1 MNKILLT
8 GIVSALF
15 LVWSSFS
22 LSIFAQETLSPGT
35 MDHVTEMGGSLELW
49 VTLAHWTTGVATVV
63 LAVCLIRTFKHME
76 AVTKMTTMETQYRLR
91 PWIGPIN
98 GISKMDHSINE
109 KCQFDIAIKNYG
121 ELPAT
126 GVTVKF
132 KMATKIP
139 SREDTKSSDLESF
152 DLGPMLPN
160 MQKHYWFFIE
170 PELWKKAL
178 EGQEKIFT
186 ILYFE
191 YKTGAAKSGYGM
203 ISEYV
208 PTSQN
213 FVHRDMWIDDAKLTS
228 RS

>member
-15 LVWSSFS
+15 LVCSSFS

-63 LAVCLIRTFKHME
+63 LAVALIRTFHHMQ
-76 AVTKMTTMETQYRLR
+76 AVTNMTTMETEYRLR

-98 GISKMDHSINE
+98 GINKMDHSINE
-109 KCQFDIAIKNYG
+109 KCQFDIAIKNFG
-121 ELPAT
+121 ELPASR
-126 GVTVKF
+126 VTAKF
-132 KMATKIP
+132 KVDTKMLN
-139 SREDTKSSDLESF
+139 REDAESSDLESF

-160 MQKHYWFFIE
+160 MEKHYWFFIE

-178 EGQEKIFT
+178 EGQEKLFT

-208 PTSQN
+208 PSSQN
-213 FVHRDMWIDDAKLTS
+213 FVHRDMWIDDVKLAS
-228 RS
+228 KS

>member
-1 MNKILLT
+1 MNKIFLI

-15 LVWSSFS
+15 LVGSSLS
-22 LSIFAQETLSPGT
+22 LSIFAQENQSPKT

-49 VTLAHWTTGVATVV
+49 VTLAHWTTGLATVV
-63 LAVCLIRTFKHME
+63 LAVALIRTFHHMQ
-76 AVTKMTTMETQYRLR
+76 AVTKMTTMETEFRLR
-91 PWIGPIN
+91 PWIGPTGSIN
-98 GISKMDHSINE
+98 KMDHSINE
-109 KCQFDIAIKNYG
+109 QCQFDIAIKNYG

-126 GVTVKF
+126 GVTAKF
-132 KMATKIP
+132 KMATKIL
-139 SREDTKSSDLESF
+139 SREDAKSSDLESF

-191 YKTGAAKSGYGM
+191 YKTGVAKSAYGM

-208 PTSQN
+208 PSSQN
-213 FVHRDMWIDDAKLTS
+213 FVHRDMWIDDAKLTT

>member
-8 GIVSALF
+8 GIVSTLF
-15 LVWSSFS
+15 LVCSSFS

-35 MDHVTEMGGSLELW
+35 MDPVTEMGGSLELW

-109 KCQFDIAIKNYG
+109 KCQFDVAIKNYG

-126 GVTVKF
+126 GVTAKF
-132 KMATKIP
+132 KMATKIL
-139 SREDTKSSDLESF
+139 SREDAKSSDLESF

-170 PELWKKAL
+170 SELWKKAL

-191 YKTGAAKSGYGM
+191 YKTGAAKSAYGM

-208 PTSQN
+208 PSSQN

>member
-98 GISKMDHSINE
+98 GISKMDHSISE
-109 KCQFDIAIKNYG
+109 KCQFDIAIKNFG
-121 ELPAT
+121 ELPASR
-126 GVTVKF
+126 VTAKF
-132 KMATKIP
+132 KIDTKMM
-139 SREDTKSSDLESF
+139 SREDAESSDLESF
-152 DLGPMLPN
+152 DLGPVFPN
-160 MQKHYWFFIE
+160 MEKHYWFFIE

-178 EGQEKIFT
+178 EGQEK
-186 ILYFE
+186 L
-191 YKTGAAKSGYGM
+191 
-203 ISEYV
+203 
-208 PTSQN
+208 
-213 FVHRDMWIDDAKLTS
+213 
-228 RS
+228 